1 MTRVYQITS
10 ENGDEYKISL
20 SQNDWLN
27 LSGEIKEQFGLDLI
41 SIELMRVSGNAI
53 TSSRTLATI
62 EQLIAD
68 EFFSNPE
75 AILFYYCD
83 FLNPIPA
90 TSKKLLPQEYR
101 SRLFSDMLQRY
112 ISQHNIQGF
121 SEVVTVVEGIDEPY
135 YFHLICRDHHL
146 AKVQQIASK
155 LQADFSK

>member
-1 MTRVYQITS
+1 MNKVFQITS
-10 ENGDEYKISL
+10 DSGDEYKLSL

-27 LSGEIKEQFGLDLI
+27 LSGEIKNRFGLDLI
-41 SIELMRVSGNAI
+41 SIELMRVSGKAI
-53 TSSRTLATI
+53 TTSKTLATI

-68 EFFSNPE
+68 EFFNNPQ
-75 AILFYYCD
+75 AVLFYYCD

-90 TSKKLLPQEYR
+90 TRKNLPVQEYR

-112 ISQHNIQGF
+112 VSQHNIQAV

-146 AKVQQIASK
+146 TDVQQIASK